1 MSPPEDASQ
10 APARDP
16 RSAEA
21 QRFVRLAQSGETVS
35 ASHFVERLDFA
46 ERARAVPLRP
56 YVILNMVSTVDGRAS
71 LGGRSGAI
79 GGRADRVLFHAL
91 RAGVDG
97 VMAGAGTVRVEHYG
111 RIIPSPDTRARR
123 LARGLS
129 EEPIAC
135 IVSGRL
141 AVPLETPLL
150 AEPDAHVVFL
160 TQSAA
165 SVTGAAA
172 QIEYVRAA
180 RDGRLDLPRALAELS
195 ERFAVRTL
203 LCEGGPHLN
212 AELLLAGL
220 VDELFLSLAPKLAGG
235 EDVSGEA
242 LRILA
247 GREFE
252 PPLELALLGVLE
264 HESHLF
270 LRYAVRDPAPAPS

>member
-1 MSPPEDASQ
+1 MTSPEDASH

-16 RSAEA
+16 RSADA
-21 QRFVRLAQSGETVS
+21 QRFTPLRPGAETVS
-35 ASHFVERLDFA
+35 ASDFVERLDFA
-46 ERARAVPLRP
+46 KRARAVPLRP

-71 LGGRSGAI
+71 LRGRSGAL

-111 RIIPSPDTRARR
+111 RIIPSQETRARR
-123 LARGLS
+123 LTRGLS

-141 AVPLETPLL
+141 SVPLETPLL
-150 AEPDAHVVFL
+150 AEPEARVVFL

-172 QIEYVRAA
+172 KIEYVRAA
-180 RDGRLDLPRALAELS
+180 REGRLDLPRALDDLS

-235 EDVSGEA
+235 EDVSGES

-270 LRYAVRDPAPAPS
+270 LRYAARDSAPAPG